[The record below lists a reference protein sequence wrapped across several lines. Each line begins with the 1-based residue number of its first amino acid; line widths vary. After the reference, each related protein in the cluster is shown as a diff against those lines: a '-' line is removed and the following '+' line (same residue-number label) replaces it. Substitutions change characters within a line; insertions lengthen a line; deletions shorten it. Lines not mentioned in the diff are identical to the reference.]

1 MLSLHIRYYDGQKWG
16 ESWDS
21 SSLPMGRQLPVAVAI
36 QIQMAA
42 PGGRVMDFASQVHRA
57 DGDTAMV
64 AQLRKKERGVAL
76 LAVLLGIALM
86 TLVVMDFAMTS
97 GLGFVSAANQA
108 NEMRAGY
115 LARSGINVGLGLLA
129 ADARTKA
136 QSQAQTPVEAL
147 TDAWATPFPPIPLEG
162 GKVTLSIVDEARKIN
177 INSMVQNNVPQPLA
191 IQRVQRLFTV
201 LDVNVQLV
209 QGIVDWITPNN
220 GAGPGGTGDF
230 YMGLK
235 PPYQP
240 RYSAMPTIADLQM
253 VEGFN
258 EAIFNRVSPFLTVM
272 PEPGVNA
279 NTASPQVLA
288 ALEPQLMED
297 EKLVQETGRG
307 PHDSAVHQYHRH
319 HEPARPRRDSR
330 TGPCEGRG
338 RAQHVLYD
346 HRHRNF
352 RGRPQNYHRN
362 LPSRGQRHR
371 HDGGVA

>member
-1 MLSLHIRYYDGQKWG
+1 
-16 ESWDS
+16 
-21 SSLPMGRQLPVAVAI
+21 
-36 QIQMAA
+36 
-42 PGGRVMDFASQVHRA
+42 
-57 DGDTAMV
+57 MV

-129 ADARTKA
+129 ADARNKA
-136 QSQAQTPVEAL
+136 QSQAQTPAETL

-162 GKVTLSIVDEARKIN
+162 GQVTLSIVDEARKIN
-177 INSMVQNNVPQPLA
+177 INSIVQNNVPQPLA

-220 GAGPGGTGDF
+220 GTGPGGTGDF

-258 EAIFNRVSPFLTVM
+258 EAIFNRVSPFLTAM

-297 EKLVQETGRG
+297 EKLVQEL
-307 PHDSAVHQYHRH
+307 V
-319 HEPARPRRDSR
+319 EAR
-330 TGPCEGRG
+330 TI
-338 RAQHVLYD
+338 
-346 HRHRNF
+346 
-352 RGRPQNYHRN
+352 RPFTNNTDIMN
-362 LPSRGQRHR
+362 LPDLGETLAQAIGKDVVVRSTFFTITGTGTFAGARKIITATFHR
-371 HDGGVA
+371 ETNGIGTMAAWHEE